1 MGRTLC
7 KRLFIRIFVC
17 DKREYVMTER
27 LNIAVVGGGAAG
39 FFAAIAAKQNNPDA
53 RVTIFERGQKVLAKV
68 LVTGGGRCNLTNSFA
83 RIGDLKQAYP
93 RGDKMMKRLFNV
105 FDHDDTWRW
114 FEERGVKLLTQ
125 EDECV
130 FPVSQSAQSV
140 VDALT
145 KEAHRLGVEVRT
157 GHALE
162 GLKPLPNGDLQLEF
176 KAQKSLTFNRVAI
189 TTGGSPRAEGLQYL
203 ARLGHDIMSPVPSLF
218 TFNIADAAFK
228 DMMGTVVE
236 DVTVSIVGTK
246 HKASGP
252 LLITHW
258 GASGPAILK
267 LSSYGARYVHDCGY
281 RFQIA
286 VNWIGLTNG
295 TLVAE
300 HLQGIVEGNR
310 RKQLSSVHPFGLP
323 SRMWLYIL
331 DKTGLGADK
340 RWDELGKKG
349 LNKLVETLTNDLYN
363 VTGKG
368 AFREEFVTCGG
379 VSLTNINLNTMESKV
394 CKNLFFA
401 GEVLDVDAITGG
413 FNLQAAW
420 TTGYVAGKAMSR

>member
-1 MGRTLC
+1 MGRALC
-7 KRLFIRIFVC
+7 KRLFICNFVF
-17 DKREYVMTER
+17 DKREYAMTER

-39 FFAAIAAKQNNPDA
+39 FFAAIAAKQNNPEA

-125 EDECV
+125 ADECV

-145 KEAHRLGVEVRT
+145 KEAKRLGVEVRT

-176 KAQKSLTFNRVAI
+176 KAQKSLTFNRVVI

-228 DMMGTVVE
+228 ALMGTVVE

-300 HLQGIVEGNR
+300 HLQGIVEGNG

-368 AFREEFVTCGG
+368 VFREEFVTCGG

>member
-1 MGRTLC
+1 MGRALC
-7 KRLFIRIFVC
+7 KRLFICNFVC

-39 FFAAIAAKQNNPDA
+39 FFAAIAAKQNNPEA

-68 LVTGGGRCNLTNSFA
+68 LVTGGGRCNLTNLFA

-176 KAQKSLTFNRVAI
+176 KAQKSLTFNRVVI

-218 TFNIADAAFK
+218 TFNIADAAF
-228 DMMGTVVE
+228 MALMGTVVE

-379 VSLTNINLNTMESKV
+379 VSLTNISLNTMESKV

-420 TTGYVAGKAMSR
+420 TTGYVAGKAMS

>member
-1 MGRTLC
+1 
-7 KRLFIRIFVC
+7 
-17 DKREYVMTER
+17 MTEQ

-39 FFAAIAAKQNNPDA
+39 FFAAIAAKQANPKA

-93 RGDKMMKRLFNV
+93 RGDKMLKRLFNV

-145 KEAHRLGVEVRT
+145 NEARRLGVEVRT

-176 KAQKSLTFNRVAI
+176 KAQKPFTFNRAAI

-203 ARLGHDIMSPVPSLF
+203 ARLGHDIMLPVPSLF

-228 DMMGTVVE
+228 TLMGTVVE

-252 LLITHW
+252 LLVTHW

-267 LSSYGARYVHDCGY
+267 LSSYGARFVHDCGY
-281 RFQIA
+281 RFSIA

-295 TLVAE
+295 ALVVE
-300 HLQGIVEGNR
+300 HLQGIVENNR

-331 DKTGLGADK
+331 DKTGLGAEK
-340 RWDELGKKG
+340 RWEELGKKG
-349 LNKLVETLTNDLYN
+349 LNKLVETLTNDLYS

-420 TTGYVAGKAMSR
+420 TTGYVAGKAMGV

>member
-1 MGRTLC
+1 
-7 KRLFIRIFVC
+7 
-17 DKREYVMTER
+17 MTER

-39 FFAAIAAKQNNPDA
+39 FFAAIAAKQNNPEA

-176 KAQKSLTFNRVAI
+176 KAQKSLTFNRVVI

-203 ARLGHDIMSPVPSLF
+203 ARLGHDIMPPVPSLF

-267 LSSYGARYVHDCGY
+267 LSSYGARHVHDCGY

-286 VNWIGLTNG
+286 VNWIGLSNG

-300 HLQGIVEGNR
+300 HLQGIMDGNR

-420 TTGYVAGKAMSR
+420 TTGYVAGKAMS

>member
-1 MGRTLC
+1 MGRALC

-17 DKREYVMTER
+17 EKREYAMTER
-27 LNIAVVGGGAAG
+27 MNIAVVGGGAAG
-39 FFAAIAAKQNNPDA
+39 FFAAIAAKQNNPEA

-176 KAQKSLTFNRVAI
+176 KAQKSLTFNRVVI

-228 DMMGTVVE
+228 TLMGTVVE